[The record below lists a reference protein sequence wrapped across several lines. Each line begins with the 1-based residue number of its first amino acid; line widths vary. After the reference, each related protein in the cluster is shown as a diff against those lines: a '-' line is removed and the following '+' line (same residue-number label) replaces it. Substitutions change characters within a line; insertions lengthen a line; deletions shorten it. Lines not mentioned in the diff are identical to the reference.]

1 VVIEYKLHIEESPGL
16 DEARGAG
23 RSLGGR
29 SVLSPL
35 ILVALH
41 RAARRL

>member
-1 VVIEYKLHIEESPGL
+1 VAIEYKLHIEESPGL
-16 DEARGAG
+16 DEARVG